1 MILITRFNG
10 SKFYI
15 NAEMIRSVESTPDTV
30 ITLSSGEK
38 LVVKDNTKDVIRR
51 VILYKRMINNPEME
65 IELGD

>member
-1 MILITRFNG
+1 MILVTRFNG

-38 LVVKDNTKDVIRR
+38 IIVKDHAKEVIRKII
-51 VILYKRMINNPEME
+51 VYKRMINILDTE
-65 IELGD
+65 IEVGE

>member
-1 MILITRFNG
+1 MIQVTRFNG

-38 LVVKDNTKDVIRR
+38 IIVKDNAKDVVRK
-51 VILYKRMINNPEME
+51 VIVYKRMINISDIV
-65 IELGD
+65 IEVGE